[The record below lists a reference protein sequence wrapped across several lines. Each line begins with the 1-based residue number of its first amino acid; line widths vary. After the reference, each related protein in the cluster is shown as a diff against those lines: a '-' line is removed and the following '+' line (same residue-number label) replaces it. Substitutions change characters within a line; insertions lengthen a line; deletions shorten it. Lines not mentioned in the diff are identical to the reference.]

1 MDYRKTIAAIAV
13 AASTVAMADGIVSSS
28 VVGYQNKATETAQM
42 NWTCN
47 TFKPVGDATLT
58 LGDIKVTDGFVNSAI
73 TFLQPNGL
81 TKTVYSEDLGKTVRE
96 QYVYWFAEDEP
107 EEGEGWYFMQDDDG
121 EYNQNSRVIAL
132 GEGYYVQGTISEI
145 GESLVF
151 SGEVPG
157 ATPLE
162 ITSAQMNWFGNC
174 SPTKITLGDIT
185 VSEDFVNSAI
195 TFLQPSG
202 LTMTVY
208 SDDLEKTV
216 REQYVYWFAEDEP
229 EQGAGWYF
237 MQDDDGEY
245 NQNAREIEA
254 GAGFYVQGTISEI
267 GESIVI
273 PSAL

>member
-1 MDYRKTIAAIAV
+1 
-13 AASTVAMADGIVSSS
+13 
-28 VVGYQNKATETAQM
+28 M

-47 TFKPVGDATLT
+47 TFKPVTGSTLT
-58 LGDIKVTDGFVNSAI
+58 LGDIKATDGFVSSAI

-81 TKTVYSEDLGKTVRE
+81 VKTVYSEGLGKTVNE
-96 QYVYWFAEDEP
+96 QYVYWFAEDDP
-107 EEGEGWYFMQDDDG
+107 EQGEGWYFKADDDG

-132 GEGYYVQGTISEI
+132 GEGYYVQGASSEI
-145 GESLVF
+145 GEALIF

-157 ATPLE
+157 ATTLE

-185 VSEDFVNSAI
+185 VSDGVVSSAI

-202 LTMTVY
+202 LVKTVY
-208 SDDLEKTV
+208 SEGLGKTV
-216 REQYVYWFAEDEP
+216 NEQYVYWFAEDDP
-229 EQGAGWYF
+229 EEGAGWYF
-237 MQDDDGEY
+237 KADDDGEF

-254 GAGFYVQGTISEI
+254 GEGFYIQGASSEI